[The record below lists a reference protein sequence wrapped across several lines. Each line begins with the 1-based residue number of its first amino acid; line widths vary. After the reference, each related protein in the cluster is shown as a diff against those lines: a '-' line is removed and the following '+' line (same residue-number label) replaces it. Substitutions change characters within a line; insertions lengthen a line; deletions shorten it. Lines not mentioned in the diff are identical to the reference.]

1 VHRGRCSS
9 SKDLRSLQAAASE
22 TDAAFIGVL
31 VCGFLSLFGRGP
43 ESRTLC
49 TGSYSP
55 RPVRQIQNTRCLYSL
70 GRKPQTPARSA
81 NREGL
86 DENERERSEQLAAR
100 QAVIRD
106 RRKETIKSLFSQER
120 CRCLFSSTEKISV
133 DLEEAALLH
142 GRWIS
147 FCPPSVSLSIGTHT
161 TGAESTLQSLRS
173 RFT

>member
-1 VHRGRCSS
+1 VGS
-9 SKDLRSLQAAASE
+9 
-22 TDAAFIGVL
+22 
-31 VCGFLSLFGRGP
+31 CGLFGRGP

-55 RPVRQIQNTRCLYSL
+55 RPVRQIQNTRCLSL
-70 GRKPQTPARSA
+70 LTGEKTANACSISEQGGTGRKRAREIGTASCTTSCDS
-81 NREGL
+81 RQEEG
-86 DENERERSEQLAAR
+86 NNKISFFTG
-100 QAVIRD
+100 
-106 RRKETIKSLFSQER
+106 KR

-161 TGAESTLQSLRS
+161 TGAESTLQSQRS